1 MFFYRWCCSWKPPRW
16 PHMKIGSIVFISMI
30 SEYLVYCKCG
40 AERVEMNQFYR
51 LSLFIPSFIVGNFRT
66 VYNAWREINEQKSAW
81 FVRVCLCLD
90 QVYKWLLKI
99 SLGFRRSHKFI
110 PKKTVHYL
118 FSLIEPF
125 RNSIFIVMHVAC
137 VLCNSY
143 SILLLKFHLSLFRTR
158 IHWMRDKQN
167 ISGWITIII

>member
-1 MFFYRWCCSWKPPRW
+1 
-16 PHMKIGSIVFISMI
+16 MKIGSIVFISMI

-51 LSLFIPSFIVGNFRT
+51 LGLFIPSFIVGNFRT

-81 FVRVCLCLD
+81 FVRVCLCVD

-110 PKKTVHYL
+110 PKK
-118 FSLIEPF
+118 
-125 RNSIFIVMHVAC
+125 NS
-137 VLCNSY
+137 
-143 SILLLKFHLSLFRTR
+143 SLF
-158 IHWMRDKQN
+158 IFPHWTLSKFNFYSNARCVCVVQFILDFAFKISFVVISYAYPLNERQAEHFGMNDDYYIN
-167 ISGWITIII
+167 ISLKQ